1 MPYNPGMEPKGVSRR
16 DFLKIA
22 TLSMT
27 AMAFRKWPLIITE
40 EENLLSSEAL
50 SWESALNGSEIEKR
64 ILADEIPVLEYHY
77 PGYSDKWV
85 ALPKDFFESQI
96 KYLRDG
102 GYRTVSD
109 KEFASFLEASN
120 TVLPAKTV
128 VLRIDQGSAHFDEF
142 EKMIEV
148 LKTNR
153 FSAMVFVTTGEQFS
167 DDQWQKLADWQRDG
181 DIYLGSHSVTHPDF
195 RKIDLKTAQAE
206 AVSSKQKIEEKMAG
220 FGVKTEV
227 ISFAFPSDSVPDNIS
242 FLKSA
247 GYKFCLGGN
256 LFGVKNN
263 SAKPGLY
270 LVPSLYPYASRE
282 LLEITKANAQNN
294 PLAYTLSGGHTFDD
308 MIRQN
313 TTPVTVQKIK
323 EVLKLKETY
332 PEISFGKIREL
343 LTTKEQKEVLIRPT
357 GIIIH
362 TDDQAGDDFERW
374 NTDKTYIGLESR
386 ETDVHFSVGV
396 DGVAQFLK
404 MYKDFCM
411 FTRGARGFGNY
422 ISIEMCGRDYNLYF
436 DDETSLGKKKIIELI
451 TERTVSLVERLME
464 QYDISPDN
472 VLGHY
477 QASASGKSDPGKNY
491 MENLFLP
498 FLEYD
503 IFRNKQASIRS

>member
-1 MPYNPGMEPKGVSRR
+1 MKVT
-16 DFLKIA
+16 A
-22 TLSMT
+22 LSAM
-27 AMAFRKWPLIITE
+27 AMAFGEWPSFELD
-40 EENLLSSEAL
+40 A
-50 SWESALNGSEIEKR
+50 NGQEIEKR
-64 ILADEIPVLEYHY
+64 IPADEIPVLEYHY
-77 PGYSDKWV
+77 PGYADKLV
-85 ALPKDFFESQI
+85 ALPEDFFESQI
-96 KYLRDG
+96 KYLSDA

-109 KEFASFLEASN
+109 KEMALFLEGGDSGLS
-120 TVLPAKTV
+120 VKTV
-128 VLRIDQGSAHFDEF
+128 VLRIDQGAAHFDEF

-148 LKTNR
+148 LKANR

-167 DDQWQKLADWQRDG
+167 DDQWKKLASWQRDG

-195 RKIDLKTAQAE
+195 KKIDLKIALAE
-206 AVSSKQKIEEKMAG
+206 AKSSKQKIEEKMVE

-227 ISFAFPSDSVPDNIS
+227 ISFAFPSDSVPDNIN

-247 GYKFCLGGN
+247 GYKFCLGGS
-256 LFGVKNN
+256 LFGVKND

-270 LVPSLYPYASRE
+270 LVPSLYPYVSRE

-313 TTPVTVQKIK
+313 TTPVTVQKI
-323 EVLKLKETY
+323 EGVLKLKGRY
-332 PEISFGKIREL
+332 PEISFGKVKEL
-343 LTTKEQKEVLIRPT
+343 PTTDEQKENLIRPA

-362 TDDQAGDDFERW
+362 TDDQSGGSFDRW
-374 NTDKTYIGLESR
+374 ITDKTYTGLESR
-386 ETDVHFSVGV
+386 KLDVHFSVGV
-396 DGVAQFLK
+396 DGIAQFLK
-404 MYKDFCM
+404 MYKNFCM
-411 FTRGARGFGNY
+411 FTRGAWGFGNY

-436 DDETSLGKKKIIELI
+436 EDETPPDKKKVIELI
-451 TERTVSLVERLME
+451 TEQTVSLVERLIK

-477 QASASGKSDPGKNY
+477 QVSASGKSDPGKNY

-503 IFRNKQASIRS
+503 MFWNKLTHNR

>member
-1 MPYNPGMEPKGVSRR
+1 METGSVSRR

-27 AMAFRKWPLIITE
+27 TMAFGKWPSILAE

-50 SWESALNGSEIEKR
+50 SRESTLNGSEIEKR
-64 ILADEIPVLEYHY
+64 ILADKIPVLEYHY
-77 PGYSDKWV
+77 PGYTDKWV
-85 ALPKDFFESQI
+85 ALPEDFFESQI
-96 KYLRDG
+96 KYLKDG

-109 KEFASFLEASN
+109 REMAVFLEGGDSG
-120 TVLPAKTV
+120 LSSKTV
-128 VLRIDQGSAHFDEF
+128 VLRIDQGAAHFDEF

-148 LKTNR
+148 LKANR

-167 DDQWQKLADWQRDG
+167 DDQWEKLADWQRDG

-195 RKIDLKTAQAE
+195 KKIDLKTALAE
-206 AVSSKQKIEEKMAG
+206 AKSSKQKIEEKMAE

-227 ISFAFPSDSVPDNIS
+227 ISFAFPSDSVPDNIN

-247 GYKFCLGGN
+247 GYKFCLGGS
-256 LFGVKNN
+256 LFGVKND
-263 SAKPGLY
+263 SAKPDLY
-270 LVPSLYPYASRE
+270 LAPSLYPYVSRE

-294 PLAYTLSGGHTFDD
+294 PLAYTLSGGHTFDE
-308 MIRQN
+308 MMRQN
-313 TTPVTVQKIK
+313 ITPVTIQKIE

-332 PEISFGKIREL
+332 PEISFGKIKEL
-343 LTTKEQKEVLIRPT
+343 PTTEEQKENLIRPA

-362 TDDQAGDDFERW
+362 TDDQAGDDFGRW
-374 NTDKTYIGLESR
+374 ITDKTYIGLESR
-386 ETDVHFSVGV
+386 KTDVHFSVGV
-396 DGVAQFLK
+396 DGVAQFLI

-436 DDETSLGKKKIIELI
+436 DEKTSPDKKKIIELI

-477 QASASGKSDPGKNY
+477 QASASGKSDPGKDY

-498 FLEYD
+498 FLKYD
-503 IFRNKQASIRS
+503 IFRNKQASIVS